1 MMDLVSLPDE
11 LFGTIESVRYVA
23 ICVNANIVLHQR
35 PGIANASDASS
46 DHYEELLVNPA
57 VLLLTEQRGQV
68 DCGGLEYVLIRYG
81 NFFQFVQRLSDGHIS
96 VSLNPSEAV
105 LTDVERIRTIL
116 SV

>member
-1 MMDLVSLPDE
+1 MDLASLPDE
-11 LFGTIESVRYVA
+11 LFNTIESIRYVA
-23 ICVNANIVLHQR
+23 LCVDANIALHQR

-81 NFFQFVQRLSDGHIS
+81 NFFQFVQRLSGGHIS
-96 VSLNPSEAV
+96 VSLDPSDSV
-105 LTDVERIRTIL
+105 LADVERIRTVL